1 MAANRFDLILAS
13 TSLRRAQILRQM
25 GVSFEFAQHNVNE
38 RSDRFENPRDYV
50 LRVAKEKAMGG
61 LSISGGNKP
70 VLGADTIVC
79 LDRKIFGKP
88 ENLQEALSMLKQL
101 SGRKHSVYSAIAIAN
116 GRTIEHRV
124 VVSEVTFRDLDYNE
138 RVDYCSSG
146 EPYGK
151 AGGYAIQGLGA
162 IFVKHLN
169 GSYSGVVGL
178 PIYQTYELLKI
189 FKVPFWK
196 DRR

>member
-1 MAANRFDLILAS
+1 
-13 TSLRRAQILRQM
+13 M